1 MCLVWSWRR
10 RHLDNCDCDKVN
22 TLGRPHCSRSFD
34 DLFSAVP
41 RVLAPLDQ
49 NTATLPQ
56 DLLRLVLHLVNPP
69 SYPRPPWQQCW
80 CRPWS
85 WCHGALV
92 PVCSGHQTCVR
103 QGVSPPRPA
112 QPYPPSALLVT
123 RQLSSPLSTAGQ
135 GKTEIKDHSIVSR
148 LLNNV
153 CSFLILHVK
162 LIYELLKRWKKT
174 RLKSTTLIVSWVD
187 KVEYFS

>member
-22 TLGRPHCSRSFD
+22 TLGRPRQLP
-34 DLFSAVP
+34 LFWWFILSCPPGPGSTWPKHRHTPTRPPQTCPPP
-41 RVLAPLDQ
+41 RQPTVLSS
-49 NTATLPQ
+49 ATLAAVLVPP
-56 DLLRLVLHLVNPP
+56 LVLV
-69 SYPRPPWQQCW
+69 PWCLGASVQ
-80 CRPWS
+80 WS
-85 WCHGALV
+85 PDLR
-92 PVCSGHQTCVR
+92 QTR
-103 QGVSPPRPA
+103 GIPAPPRPA

-153 CSFLILHVK
+153 CSIAVFLFYMRKVK
-162 LIYELLKRWKKT
+162 LWIA
-174 RLKSTTLIVSWVD
+174 
-187 KVEYFS
+187 